1 MSEVGEG
8 GGHVRIAA
16 FDPYQPRLGLGQAAK
31 PGTSSAPDFR
41 TENSIVFQGTEFGT
55 KLLSFARLAGC
66 RLT

>member
-16 FDPYQPRLGLGQAAK
+16 FDPYQPRLGRGQAAK

-41 TENSIVFQGTEFGT
+41 TEKSIVFCDFD
-55 KLLSFARLAGC
+55 R
-66 RLT
+66 